1 MPRALRHHGYTTGRA
16 LSVVIMVTLGLAL
29 GQQATA
35 ATECARAIPLPTDV
49 HPIAPGAEVPEA
61 VARFAGAWVGEWDD
75 SGGLW

>member
-1 MPRALRHHGYTTGRA
+1 MHRALRHHGYTTGRA

-35 ATECARAIPLPTDV
+35 ATECARATPLPAAI
-49 HPIAPGAEVPEA
+49 HLNAPGTAVPEA

>member
-1 MPRALRHHGYTTGRA
+1 MHKALRPHGYTTGRA

-35 ATECARAIPLPTDV
+35 ATECARAIPRPTDV
-49 HPIAPGAEVPEA
+49 HLIAPGAEVPEA
-61 VARFAGAWVGEWDD
+61 VARFAEAWVGEWDD